1 MADASIMPMASEYSD
16 RIDFYESRAEF
27 LQYRREF
34 KESNRADQIA
44 LQRHFGPKLYQF
56 ELTHKAVEKK
66 LRDLRK
72 QKKALYDDKVI
83 DSMVRWRRLQAI
95 AEAEEKLFDEYN
107 RRFAE
112 VKP

>member
-1 MADASIMPMASEYSD
+1 MKAVLSSCSTEESSKKATERIRSPYSD
-16 RIDFYESRAEF
+16 VSDLSCI
-27 LQYRREF
+27 
-34 KESNRADQIA
+34 K
-44 LQRHFGPKLYQF
+44 F